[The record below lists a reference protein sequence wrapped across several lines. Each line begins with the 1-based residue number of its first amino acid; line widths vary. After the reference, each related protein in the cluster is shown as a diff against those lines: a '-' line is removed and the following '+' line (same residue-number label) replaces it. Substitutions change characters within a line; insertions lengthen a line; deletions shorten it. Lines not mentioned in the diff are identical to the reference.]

1 MQQKDTMLPAG
12 YDLAVER
19 LDDWMRLK
27 YSFDVIGRKMSVGDR
42 KATMYF
48 VDGFIKDEIMEKI
61 MEFTMKLTADDL
73 KELSETQTFADRFIP
88 YVEVDLSDRLDKIA
102 TAILSGT
109 IGLLVE
115 GYPQVILIDA
125 RTYPARSVGEPDDD
139 RVLRGSRDGFVET
152 LVFNT
157 ALIRRRIRDP
167 RLTMEILQIGK
178 VSKTD
183 VVVCYLDGRADPKIV
198 EQVKRELEKINI
210 NSLNMGQESLSECLL
225 RRQWYNPFPKIR
237 YTERPD
243 CAAAGVAEGRVL
255 VIIDNP
261 PAVMILPT
269 SLFDFVQDTNDYY
282 FPPLV
287 GTYLRTVRSVVF
299 FLTLFL
305 TPVWYLLMR
314 NPDWIPAWL
323 DFVRIKEMNSVPI
336 IVQLLIVEFMID
348 GIKLASLN
356 TPSVLNN
363 AFGVVGALLLGEFA
377 VSAGLFVPEVLLY
390 MAFVSVS
397 NFTQPSF
404 ELGYAFKLFRILFL
418 ILTALLGFWGFA
430 AGVLLMLVILATTRT
445 VTGRKYLYP
454 LLPFNRAAFVRLLL
468 RRPIDNQN
476 S

>member
-1 MQQKDTMLPAG
+1 
-12 YDLAVER
+12 
-19 LDDWMRLK
+19 
-27 YSFDVIGRKMSVGDR
+27 MSVGDR

-255 VIIDNP
+255 VIIDNT

-454 LLPFNRAAFVRLLL
+454 LLPFHRAAFVRLLL

>member
-27 YSFDVIGRKMSVGDR
+27 YSFDVIGRKMLVGDR

-198 EQVKRELEKINI
+198 EQVKRELEKIDI

-255 VIIDNP
+255 VIIDNT